1 MPRFDG
7 TGPMGM
13 GPRTGRGMGNCP
25 CYMRGCFRGSI
36 SKEDKKKALVEYKAY
51 LKEELK
57 EVEKEIV

>member
-25 CYMRGCFRGSI
+25 CYMWGCFRGGI
-36 SKEDKKKALVEYKAY
+36 SKVDNKKALVEYKAY
-51 LKEELK
+51 LQEELK
-57 EVEKEIV
+57 AVEKEIV